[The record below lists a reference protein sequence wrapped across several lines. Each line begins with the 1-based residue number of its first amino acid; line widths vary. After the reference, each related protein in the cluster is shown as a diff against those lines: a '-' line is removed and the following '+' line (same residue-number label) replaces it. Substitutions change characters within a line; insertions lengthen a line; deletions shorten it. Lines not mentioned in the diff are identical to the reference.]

1 MSIKPIGI
9 PDILTAS
16 WEFYKAKRALNLGQI
31 SEELSITKRRYH
43 RTKIGIGALKL
54 TLIGYAASEIIFP
67 IIQSQNFSN
76 IEIGIL
82 ATFAAGYSVLK
93 FADINSNILTDEAN
107 NYKYK
112 QSELESNFKIKSK
125 KESFE
130 INAAEAY
137 QLYMFGNK
145 LLTSNPVDSF
155 IFKIK
160 DKINNWKKNFRLE
173 ESIEFGI
180 IRKNIYKILM
190 KVGVK
195 SLFDKISSKALIK
208 EELLETIKD
217 FTNIKSSVNKEFMEH
232 IKKNHKE
239 LFLHEDDIKVK
250 LKEINQ
256 EAIIKAYQKMLVQN
270 LQLFFSQVVIDYNRG
285 KVDRKL
291 LEKFLNLNEQNTI
304 KSKNIILFEE
314 YSKISKI
321 SKMMINNENL
331 KEKFKTNSDVFKY
344 LGSEFLTKDGKI
356 KFLNFDNI
364 FKLERKSI
372 INNKNGLNKI
382 NKNIYEDKKANFSEL
397 SFDNN
402 LINQFSVIKENKK
415 INSNKLK
422 KTT

>member
-16 WEFYKAKRALNLGQI
+16 WEFYKAKKALSLGDI

-43 RTKIGIGALKL
+43 RTKVGIGALKL
-54 TLIGYAASEIIFP
+54 VLIGYATSEVILP
-67 IIQSQNFSN
+67 MIQSQNFSN
-76 IEIGIL
+76 LDIGIL

-93 FADINSNILTDEAN
+93 FSDINSNILSDEAN

-112 QSELESNFKIKSK
+112 QSELEEKFKIKSK
-125 KESFE
+125 KEAFE

-160 DKINNWKKNFRLE
+160 DKINNWKKDFKLE
-173 ESIEFGI
+173 ESTEFGI
-180 IRKNIYKILM
+180 IRNNIYKILI
-190 KVGVK
+190 KVGIK

-217 FTNIKSSVNKEFMEH
+217 FTDIKSSVNKEFMEH
-232 IKKNHKE
+232 MKKNHKE
-239 LFLHEDDIKVK
+239 LFLNEDDIKIK
-250 LKEINQ
+250 LKEVNQ
-256 EAIIKAYQKMLVQN
+256 EAIIKSYQKMLVQN
-270 LQLFFSQVVIDYNRG
+270 LQLFFSQVVIDYNNG
-285 KVDRKL
+285 KVDKKL
-291 LEKFLNLNEQNTI
+291 LEKFEKLNDQNTI

-321 SKMMINNENL
+321 SKMMINKEDL
-331 KEKFKTNSDVFKY
+331 KDKFKTNSDVFKH
-344 LGSEFLTKDGKI
+344 LGSQFLTEDGKV
-356 KFLNFDNI
+356 KFINFDNI

-372 INNKNGLNKI
+372 INNRNGLNKI
-382 NKNIYEDKKANFSEL
+382 NTNIYEDKKANFSEL
-397 SFDNN
+397 SFKNN
-402 LINQFSVIKENKK
+402 LINQFSITKENKK
-415 INSNKLK
+415 INSNKLNNS
-422 KTT
+422 